1 MTTSGW
7 VFGGAGNLTLNGVIN
22 DATGAGSTGT
32 TVTKSGTGTLTLG
45 GANTYTGNTTVTEG
59 TLQIGNGSTTGS
71 FSNSASITLAGG
83 SLAFNR
89 SDSITQGIN
98 FLTNGSTLTG
108 AGGFI
113 QMGSGTTILTAAN
126 TYTGGTV
133 VSGGALLLSN
143 GAAIQNSVLDMA
155 GGSLLFDG
163 ALTAATVGGLNGT
176 GGLVLT
182 NNNGDA
188 VTLTLAN
195 AAATLLSDTTTISGT
210 GGLVLSGAGTQTLLG
225 ANTFS
230 GGFVL
235 SDGAKVRVGTGTAS
249 VSDGAVTASSL
260 GAGAITI
267 NGGTIFGNSGTVGST
282 NLTINSDFA
291 INEGVTGGLNARL
304 RLFGAFDMA
313 GGERTVSLGRYTN
326 SAASVLLSG
335 NESLRFETA
344 AGGPAVTS
352 FTNGT
357 LRLVRDASGG
367 TDDYV
372 GVRFDFN
379 TGIFYDGAGL
389 TVGSNVIT
397 VLSSGFV
404 FNSFGARPQ
413 VEVEAGGYFNLSDN
427 SNARVG
433 LVQTLSGAGT
443 VTSLASSD
451 ATSMLTILPN
461 SGDNGIFSG
470 QIVDGSSLT
479 DLVAGAAAR
488 VALTLDGAGTQTFS
502 GANTYSGDTTISAGT
517 LQIGNNGTSGS
528 LSASSAIT
536 NNGTLVFHRSDNIA
550 QGSDFSTAAITGS
563 GNLVKRGAG
572 TLTLNAANAYE
583 GSTTLE
589 SGTLDVANTSALGT
603 GELVQTDDTS
613 TVAFSTSGTVANDMS
628 VYNVAFTASGTTL
641 ERHHHQQQ
649 HDL

>member
-1 MTTSGW
+1 MDHRRRAHLADLRQLSSVYEHLQFSNRRCRHTFDWRSQTNTTLSGNITVDRLFINRDVANLELTSTDNSFRDLRVFAGRLRASSIGNFGETSAAGTGGANTPIILGSSGGSGIFEYTGNSVSVDRTFTRDARSTASGISVATAGETLTISTALSSGSNTNLTTSGW
-7 VFGGAGNLTLNGVIN
+7 AFGGAGNLTLDGVIN

-45 GANTYTGNTTVTEG
+45 GANTYTGDTTVTEG

-71 FSNSASITLAGG
+71 FSNTTSITLAGG

-89 SDSITQGIN
+89 SDSITQGVN

-133 VSGGALLLSN
+133 VSGGALLFSN

-195 AAATLLSDTTTISGT
+195 AAATVLSDTTTISGT

-313 GGERTVSLGRYTN
+313 GGERTVSLGNYTN

-335 NESLRFETA
+335 RESLRFETAA

-404 FNSFGARPQ
+404 FHSFGARPQ

-427 SNARVG
+427 INARVG

-461 SGDNGIFSG
+461 SGDNG
-470 QIVDGSSLT
+470 
-479 DLVAGAAAR
+479 
-488 VALTLDGAGTQTFS
+488 
-502 GANTYSGDTTISAGT
+502 YSRG
-517 LQIGNNGTSGS
+517 
-528 LSASSAIT
+528 
-536 NNGTLVFHRSDNIA
+536 RS
-550 QGSDFSTAAITGS
+550 STA
-563 GNLVKRGAG
+563 
-572 TLTLNAANAYE
+572 
-583 GSTTLE
+583 
-589 SGTLDVANTSALGT
+589 
-603 GELVQTDDTS
+603 
-613 TVAFSTSGTVANDMS
+613 
-628 VYNVAFTASGTTL
+628 
-641 ERHHHQQQ
+641 RH
-649 HDL
+649 